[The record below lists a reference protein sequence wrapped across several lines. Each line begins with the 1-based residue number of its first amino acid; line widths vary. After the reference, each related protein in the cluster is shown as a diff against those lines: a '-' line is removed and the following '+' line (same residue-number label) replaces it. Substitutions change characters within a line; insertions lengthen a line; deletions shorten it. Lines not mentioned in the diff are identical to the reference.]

1 LRGLRYTFP
10 LALIAALLSV
20 SVASG
25 AVGGGNTPA
34 SIKTAG
40 HATLVDPADVA
51 INVTYSCLSATGP
64 SSIGSF
70 GSVSIEEGQN
80 TTPAFGFG
88 NFMPICDD
96 SSHSTTVIVH
106 GGPFTPGTAAAF
118 ATVCGLTCA
127 QNGLAGQEIVIR

>member
-25 AVGGGNTPA
+25 AIGGGNTPA

-51 INVTYSCLSATGP
+51 INVTYSCLSAVGP
-64 SSIGSF
+64 SSIGS
-70 GSVSIEEGQN
+70 GSVFIEEAASPN
-80 TTPAFGFG
+80 PAFGSG
-88 NFMPICDD
+88 NFMAICDD

-118 ATVCGLTCA
+118 ANVCGLTCA
-127 QNGLAGQEIVIR
+127 SNGLAGQEIVIR

>member
-1 LRGLRYTFP
+1 MKGLRYTLP

-25 AVGGGNTPA
+25 AIGGGNQPA

-64 SSIGSF
+64 SGIGS
-70 GSVSIEEGQN
+70 GSVFIEEAGSPN
-80 TTPAFGFG
+80 PAFGSG
-88 NFMPICDD
+88 QFMAICDD

-118 ATVCGLTCA
+118 ASVCGLTCA
-127 QNGLAGQEIVIR
+127 SNGSGQEIVIR